1 MDQIAQSR
9 TRLGQPDIHEQW
21 ENHYLNPQMDRFYA
35 LAFDR
40 IVEALGDTKGKRI
53 LDVGCGYC
61 YHTTRLAE
69 RGLTI
74 TAVDFSE
81 VALGHAKENLAK
93 AGIADRVTLQQADAT
108 NLPFEDA
115 SFDHVL
121 MWGVLMHVPQ
131 AEKALSELSRVL
143 KPGGKLA
150 LSETNARS
158 LEVMFVEPTIELL
171 RRLLGR
177 DARRRRRADLGI
189 EEWQGAEKGGLL
201 VRKTDM
207 SALEAYCRT
216 IGLQLKE
223 RIAGEFTQ
231 IYTRLPGAALKRM
244 VYAFNRAYF
253 RHGSPGPALGN
264 VMIFEKK

>member
-1 MDQIAQSR
+1 MDQTVESR
-9 TRLGQPDIHEQW
+9 VRLKQADIHEQW
-21 ENHYLNPQMDRFYA
+21 ENDYLNPEMDRFYT

-121 MWGVLMHVPQ
+121 MWGVLMHVPE

-150 LSETNARS
+150 LSRRTPARWKS
-158 LEVMFVEPTIELL
+158 CLSNRPSNCCDGCWGATLGGGAVPISASRSGRVRSRAGSSSAKPT
-171 RRLLGR
+171 
-177 DARRRRRADLGI
+177 
-189 EEWQGAEKGGLL
+189 
-201 VRKTDM
+201 
-207 SALEAYCRT
+207 
-216 IGLQLKE
+216 
-223 RIAGEFTQ
+223 
-231 IYTRLPGAALKRM
+231 
-244 VYAFNRAYF
+244 
-253 RHGSPGPALGN
+253 
-264 VMIFEKK
+264 